1 MRRVQKRAHLP
12 IDLPGARFAMRAELE
27 ALLSCCRD
35 LPSPPGVALRILA
48 LAQDPDVVMATAADT
63 IGLDAA
69 LSARMLRIANSPLY
83 ASRRRVENLSQAL
96 TLLGL
101 NATLT
106 LALGFSLA
114 TSLRG
119 GHHSQGETAEEAVWR
134 RSVIAALAS
143 RLLGERAGVRKLEE
157 LMLAGLLQDIGA
169 LALLQLDR
177 ERYSNLLGALPDA
190 RLRLELEVDCFG
202 SHHAEVGHWMA
213 RHWNLPPLLQEAILG
228 SESER
233 PQTPFEACVV
243 VSGSLAD
250 LWLRPDTDA
259 ARDDAIAAAQLHL
272 QLDAASVDGIIAQM
286 TLMLPE
292 LANMFDVRIQ
302 QPERIAALLDQA
314 RELLVLR
321 NLREIQEA
329 ARARKDADEF
339 EHRARRLAEEARR
352 DPLTGVYNRSQLENV
367 LEKEFESSTRH
378 GWPLSIA
385 FVDLDDFKKINDGY
399 GHQAGDDV
407 LRTFA
412 NTLTQHLRSSDIVA
426 RYGGEEFLIVLPG
439 TDERAAM
446 GVMRRI
452 LKEVGRLPMARIRDE
467 PLYITFS
474 AGLATQGALE
484 QFQHVDQL
492 LKAADEALYGAKRDG
507 RNRIVGGQVED

>member
-1 MRRVQKRAHLP
+1 
-12 IDLPGARFAMRAELE
+12 MRAELE
-27 ALLSCCRD
+27 AQLSCCRD

-48 LAQDPDVVMATAADT
+48 LAQDPDVLMAAAADT

-114 TSLRG
+114 TGLRG
-119 GHHSQGETAEEAVWR
+119 QRGLGEASEDRIWR
-134 RSVIAALAS
+134 RSVIAALAA
-143 RLLGERAGVRKLEE
+143 RLLGERVGVRKLEE

-177 ERYSNLLGALPDA
+177 ERYGNLLAAEPEA
-190 RLRLELEVDCFG
+190 RLRLELEVECYG

-213 RHWNLPPLLQEAILG
+213 RNWNLPPLLQEAILH
-228 SESER
+228 SESTE
-233 PQTPFEACVV
+233 PDTPFEACVV

-250 LWLRPDTDA
+250 LWLREDTEA
-259 ARDDAIAAAQLHL
+259 AREDAIVAAHAHL
-272 QLDAASVDGIIAQM
+272 QLDPAAVDGVIAQM
-286 TLMLPE
+286 SLMLPDV
-292 LANMFDVRIQ
+292 AKMFDVRIS

-352 DPLTGVYNRSQLENV
+352 DPLTGVYNRSQLETV
-367 LEKEFESSTRH
+367 LEKEFETSTRH

-385 FVDLDDFKKINDGY
+385 FVDLDDFKKINDGW
-399 GHQAGDDV
+399 GHLVGDQV

-412 NTLTQHLRSSDIVA
+412 TTLLKHLRSSDIVA
-426 RYGGEEFLIVLPG
+426 RYGGEEFLVVLPG
-439 TDERAAM
+439 TDERAAL

-452 LKEVGRLPMARIRDE
+452 LAEIGSIPMASINGQ
-467 PLYITFS
+467 PLHITFS

-484 QFQHVDQL
+484 QFTHVDHL
-492 LKAADEALYGAKRDG
+492 LKAADEALYGAKRNG
-507 RNRIVGGQVED
+507 RNRVAGGLLDT

>member
-1 MRRVQKRAHLP
+1 MRPSTPSPTVPSRK
-12 IDLPGARFAMRAELE
+12 MRAELE
-27 ALLSCCRD
+27 AKLSCCRD

-48 LAQDPDVVMATAADT
+48 LAQDPEVMMATAADT

-69 LSARMLRIANSPLY
+69 LTARMLRIANSPLY

-114 TSLRG
+114 SGLRSHDARG
-119 GHHSQGETAEEAVWR
+119 GEPCQERIWR

-143 RLLGERAGVRKLEE
+143 RLLGERLGLRKLEE

-177 ERYSNLLGALPDA
+177 DGYSQLFEESADNHDLLQRECDS
-190 RLRLELEVDCFG
+190 FG
-202 SHHAEVGHWMA
+202 SDHAEVGHWMA
-213 RHWNLPPLLQEAILG
+213 RHWNLPPLLQEAIRS
-228 SESER
+228 SESST
-233 PQTPFEACVV
+233 PQSPFQACVA
-243 VSGSLAD
+243 VSGQIADIWLAQ
-250 LWLRPDTDA
+250 DTDA
-259 ARDDAIAAAQLHL
+259 ARLVAIAAAQA
-272 QLDAASVDGIIAQM
+272 QLDLDDVAIDGIIEQM
-286 TLMLPE
+286 TLMLPGV
-292 LANMFDVRIQ
+292 ASMFDVRIT
-302 QPERIAALLDQA
+302 QPERMAALLDQA

-367 LEKEFESSTRH
+367 LEKEFETSTRH

-385 FVDLDDFKKINDGY
+385 FVDLDDFKKINDGW
-399 GHQAGDDV
+399 GHLVGDQV
-407 LRTFA
+407 LRNFA
-412 NTLTQHLRSSDIVA
+412 TTLQKHLRSSDVVA

-439 TDERAAM
+439 TDESAAL

-452 LKEVGRLPMARIRDE
+452 LAEIGRMPMASVNGQ
-467 PLYITFS
+467 PLHITFS

-484 QFQHVDQL
+484 QFAHVDQL
-492 LKAADEALYGAKRDG
+492 LKAADEALYGAKREG
-507 RNRIVGGQVED
+507 RNRVLAGIIE

>member
-1 MRRVQKRAHLP
+1 
-12 IDLPGARFAMRAELE
+12 MRAELE
-27 ALLSCCRD
+27 AKLSCCRD

-48 LAQDPDVVMATAADT
+48 LAQDPDVLMATAADT
-63 IGLDAA
+63 IGLDPA

-114 TSLRG
+114 SAIRKPASGCL
-119 GHHSQGETAEEAVWR
+119 AEEAIWR
-134 RSVIAALAS
+134 RSVIAGLAS
-143 RLLGERAGVRKLEE
+143 RLLGERMSLRKLEE

-169 LALLQLDR
+169 LTLLQLDR
-177 ERYSNLLGALPDA
+177 EAYAPMLSAGLGTPELLQQ
-190 RLRLELEVDCFG
+190 ETNYFG
-202 SHHAEVGHWMA
+202 CDHAEVGHWMA
-213 RHWNLPPLLQEAILG
+213 QHWNLPPLLQEAILS
-228 SESER
+228 SESLAA
-233 PQTPFEACVV
+233 QTSFQACVQ
-243 VSGSLAD
+243 VSGSFAD
-250 LWLRPDTDA
+250 LWLREDTEA
-259 ARDDAIAAAQLHL
+259 ARDAAIAAARKHL
-272 QLDAASVDGIIAQM
+272 GLDAVAVDGVIAQM
-286 TLMLPE
+286 TLMLPDI
-292 LANMFDVRIQ
+292 ASMFDVRIE
-302 QPERIAALLDQA
+302 QPERIAALLEQA

-352 DPLTGVYNRSQLENV
+352 DPLTGVYNRSQLESV
-367 LEKEFESSTRH
+367 LEKEFEASSRH

-385 FVDLDDFKKINDGY
+385 FIDLDDFKKINDGW
-399 GHQAGDDV
+399 GHLVGDQV

-412 NTLTQHLRSSDIVA
+412 ATLSKHLRSSDIVA
-426 RYGGEEFLIVLPG
+426 RYGGEEFLVVLPG

-452 LKEVGRLPMARIRDE
+452 LAEVGQAPMASINGQ

-474 AGLATQGALE
+474 AGLATQGAIE
-484 QFQHVDQL
+484 QFASVDQL

-507 RNRIVGGQVED
+507 RNRIAGGVAET

>member
-1 MRRVQKRAHLP
+1 
-12 IDLPGARFAMRAELE
+12 MRAELE
-27 ALLSCCRD
+27 AKLSCCRD

-48 LAQDPDVVMATAADT
+48 LAQDPEVVMATAADT

-106 LALGFSLA
+106 LALGFSLTA
-114 TSLRG
+114 TMRVRDACQS
-119 GHHSQGETAEEAVWR
+119 EEAIWR
-134 RSVIAALAS
+134 RSVIAGLAS
-143 RLLGERAGVRKLEE
+143 RLLGERMSLRKLEE

-169 LALLQLDR
+169 LTLLQLDR
-177 ERYSNLLGALPDA
+177 DAYAPMLSSGLGSTELLEREIAY
-190 RLRLELEVDCFG
+190 FG
-202 SHHAEVGHWMA
+202 CDHAEVGHWMA
-213 RHWNLPPLLQEAILG
+213 QNWNLPPLLQEAILS
-228 SESER
+228 SESVA
-233 PQTPFEACVV
+233 PQTSFQACVR
-243 VSGSLAD
+243 VSGCFAD
-250 LWLRPDTDA
+250 LWLQEDTEA
-259 ARDDAIAAAQLHL
+259 ARDTAIAMARKHL
-272 QLDAASVDGIIAQM
+272 GLDATGVDSVIAQM
-286 TLMLPE
+286 TLMLPDI
-292 LANMFDVRIQ
+292 AAMFDVRIE

-352 DPLTGVYNRSQLENV
+352 DPLTGVYNRSQLEHV
-367 LEKEFESSTRH
+367 LEKEFEASARH

-399 GHQAGDDV
+399 GHLVGDQV

-412 NTLTQHLRSSDIVA
+412 STLSQHLRNSDIVA

-439 TDERAAM
+439 TDEGAALR
-446 GVMRRI
+446 VMERI
-452 LKEVGRLPMARIRDE
+452 LAEVGQSPMASINGQ
-467 PLYITFS
+467 PLFVTFS

-484 QFQHVDQL
+484 QFSHVDQL

-507 RNRIVGGQVED
+507 RNRVAATLGQR

>member
-1 MRRVQKRAHLP
+1 
-12 IDLPGARFAMRAELE
+12 MRAELE
-27 ALLSCCRD
+27 AKLSCCRD

-106 LALGFSLA
+106 LALGFSL
-114 TSLRG
+114 TSSIRARDTRR
-119 GHHSQGETAEEAVWR
+119 SEEAIWR

-143 RLLGERAGVRKLEE
+143 RLLGERMSLRKLEE

-169 LALLQLDR
+169 LTLLQLDR
-177 ERYSNLLGALPDA
+177 EAYDPMLTAGLGSPELLEQETGY
-190 RLRLELEVDCFG
+190 FG
-202 SHHAEVGHWMA
+202 CDHAEVGHWMA
-213 RHWNLPPLLQEAILG
+213 QNWSLPPLLQEAILN
-228 SESER
+228 SESMA
-233 PQTPFEACVV
+233 PQTSFQACVR
-243 VSGSLAD
+243 VSGCFAD
-250 LWLRPDTDA
+250 LWLHEYTEA
-259 ARDDAIAAAQLHL
+259 ARDTAIAMTRKHL
-272 QLDAASVDGIIAQM
+272 GLDASAVDGVIAQM
-286 TLMLPE
+286 TLMLPDI
-292 LANMFDVRIQ
+292 ATMFDVRIE

-352 DPLTGVYNRSQLENV
+352 DPLTGVYNRSQLEHV
-367 LEKEFESSTRH
+367 LEKEFETSTRH

-399 GHQAGDDV
+399 GHLIGDQV

-412 NTLTQHLRSSDIVA
+412 STLSKHLRNTDIVA
-426 RYGGEEFLIVLPG
+426 RYGGEEFLVILPG
-439 TDERAAM
+439 TDESAAL
-446 GVMRRI
+446 GVMKRI
-452 LKEVGRLPMARIRDE
+452 LAEVGQSPMASINGQ
-467 PLYITFS
+467 PLHVTFS

-484 QFQHVDQL
+484 QFSHVDQL

-507 RNRIVGGQVED
+507 RNRVAATLGQG

>member
-1 MRRVQKRAHLP
+1 
-12 IDLPGARFAMRAELE
+12 MRADLE
-27 ALLSCCRD
+27 TQLSCCRD

-48 LAQDPDVVMATAADT
+48 LAQDPDVLMATAADT

-114 TSLRG
+114 TGLRNSRAG
-119 GHHSQGETAEEAVWR
+119 SETAEERVWR
-134 RSVIAALAS
+134 RSVIAALAA
-143 RLLGERAGVRKLEE
+143 RLLGERAGIRKLEE

-177 ERYSNLLGALPDA
+177 ERYGNMLAAEPAPLV
-190 RLRLELEVDCFG
+190 RLELELECFG
-202 SHHAEVGHWMA
+202 SDHAEVGHWMA
-213 RHWNLPPLLQEAILG
+213 RHWNLPPLLQEAIRH
-228 SESER
+228 SESAQ

-243 VSGSLAD
+243 VSGTLAD
-250 LWLRPDTDA
+250 LWLREDTEA
-259 ARDDAIAAAQLHL
+259 AREDAIVAAHAHL
-272 QLDAASVDGIIAQM
+272 QLDPTTVDGVIAQM
-286 TLMLPE
+286 SHMLPDI
-292 LANMFDVRIQ
+292 AKMFDVRIS
-302 QPERIAALLDQA
+302 QPERIAALLDEA

-352 DPLTGVYNRSQLENV
+352 DPLTGVYNRSQLETV
-367 LEKEFESSTRH
+367 LEKEFEASSRH

-385 FVDLDDFKKINDGY
+385 FVDLDDFKKINDGW
-399 GHQAGDDV
+399 GHLVGDQV

-412 NTLTQHLRSSDIVA
+412 SSLLKHLRNSDIVA

-439 TDERAAM
+439 TDERAAL

-452 LKEVGRLPMARIRDE
+452 LLEIGQIPMASINGQ
-467 PLYITFS
+467 PLHITFS
-474 AGLATQGALE
+474 AGLATQGAVE
-484 QFQHVDQL
+484 QFNHVDQL

-507 RNRIVGGQVED
+507 RNRVAGGQMDS

>member
-1 MRRVQKRAHLP
+1 
-12 IDLPGARFAMRAELE
+12 
-27 ALLSCCRD
+27 
-35 LPSPPGVALRILA
+35 
-48 LAQDPDVVMATAADT
+48 
-63 IGLDAA
+63 
-69 LSARMLRIANSPLY
+69 MLRIANSPLY

-114 TSLRG
+114 TGLRG
-119 GHHSQGETAEEAVWR
+119 QRGLGEASEDKIWR
-134 RSVIAALAS
+134 RSVIAALAA
-143 RLLGERAGVRKLEE
+143 RLLGERTGVRKLEE

-177 ERYSNLLGALPDA
+177 ERYGNLLSAEPGT
-190 RLRLELEVDCFG
+190 RLRLELEEECYG
-202 SHHAEVGHWMA
+202 NHHAEVGHWMA
-213 RHWNLPPLLQEAILG
+213 RHWNLPPLLQEAILH
-228 SESER
+228 SESEQ
-233 PQTPFEACVV
+233 PDTPFEACVV

-250 LWLRPDTDA
+250 LWLREDTEA
-259 ARDDAIAAAQLHL
+259 AREDAILAAHAHL
-272 QLDAASVDGIIAQM
+272 QLEPADVDGVIAQM
-286 TLMLPE
+286 SLMLPDV
-292 LANMFDVRIQ
+292 AKMFDVRIS

-352 DPLTGVYNRSQLENV
+352 DPLTGVYNRSQLETV
-367 LEKEFESSTRH
+367 LEKEFETSTRH

-385 FVDLDDFKKINDGY
+385 FVDLDDFKKINDGW
-399 GHQAGDDV
+399 GHLVGDQV

-412 NTLTQHLRSSDIVA
+412 TTLLKHLRNSDIVA
-426 RYGGEEFLIVLPG
+426 RYGGEEFLVVLPG
-439 TDERAAM
+439 TDERAAL

-452 LKEVGRLPMARIRDE
+452 LAEIGKLPMASINGQ
-467 PLYITFS
+467 PLHITFS

-484 QFQHVDQL
+484 QFTHVDHL
-492 LKAADEALYGAKRDG
+492 LKAADEALYGAKRNG
-507 RNRIVGGQVED
+507 RNRVAGGLLDT